1 MFRQLAVL
9 EEREIY
15 KLFNISNLASTILSY
30 YKSGNLPFAMTFFKN
45 RFAINHQ
52 VEQTYY

>member
-1 MFRQLAVL
+1 MNVPLTQSIRGKRNLQ
-9 EEREIY
+9 I
-15 KLFNISNLASTILSY
+15 NISNLASTILSD

>member
-1 MFRQLAVL
+1 MFRQLTVL

-15 KLFNISNLASTILSY
+15 KLFNISNLAYTILSY

-52 VEQTYY
+52 VEKTDY